1 MNLDLQL
8 IPGAPRCI
16 GSQRVLLV
24 AKYEEGDS
32 RICVKMWDIS
42 TGEDITPKA
51 SRGIATATNS
61 KMEMGKYS
69 HGLCNRITKGEKGA
83 MMLYRWW

>member
-69 HGLCNRITKGEKGA
+69 HGLCNQITKGEKRA
-83 MMLYRWW
+83 MMLYGWW

>member
-24 AKYEEGDS
+24 AKYEEGDN

-42 TGEDITPKA
+42 MGEDITPKA

-61 KMEMGKYS
+61 EMEMGKYS
-69 HGLCNRITKGEKGA
+69 HGLCNQITKGEKRA
-83 MMLYRWW
+83 IMLYGWW